1 MVGNPKSKIVN
12 QKVDKQSDSSVGVF
26 SGLRAYIHNLF
37 HLRALRHELDNMD
50 MIEGEDSKDKRDTQE
65 IMPLDI
71 NRIKEIITN
80 EEIQKDQQPIFL
92 SGLIPQS
99 HGGDLDS
106 TIRGGKGASRGL
118 IDAERHLFR
127 AIAEYEDAFKNDS
140 NPLVDILLRFAKL
153 FINKGNHERGLSY
166 LQKAWSITNSN
177 GQQRSLNSGL
187 VLVLL
192 VETAHRCENLFDSDK
207 GFYTLLEL
215 TEQNGDMQVPELGN
229 ALNGLANYFVSC
241 SEYNKATLIFDRALN
256 VFFLNNQ
263 ENHTVY
269 INILNSAG
277 SMYYGL
283 QMFEEAQKLYEL
295 AVKSIESHKLYN
307 DANTP
312 ILYHNSGLVCC
323 HIKRMPVSRIRLV
336 RALITALQNG
346 QEWVLWKACYSLSYL
361 FVQENKLEGAM
372 FFGKLATAITLQS
385 WQSNPNQSQSARI
398 LDQYLA
404 EHMENLF
411 HISDKEEEWEQ
422 IQQVIE
428 FHAQEQS
435 EAQLEDSLQ
444 FFSGEE
450 KTQFQLF
457 LLISLQ
463 VKKVSMSVLT
473 DSGSSEKDFT
483 QHFSKRIEELE
494 SDFLQLLA
502 KWDVKKISRLFLG

>member
-1 MVGNPKSKIVN
+1 MENAKSDDES
-12 QKVDKQSDSSVGVF
+12 QKLEAQPFASVGLF
-26 SGLRAYIHNLF
+26 SGLRAYIHDLI
-37 HLRALRHELDNMD
+37 HLRAMRRELDSMD
-50 MIEGEDSKDKRDTQE
+50 MLGGDENVDGRTTQE

-71 NRIKEIITN
+71 DRIKEIITN
-80 EEIQKDQQPIFL
+80 EEIIRDQQPIYL

-99 HGGDLDS
+99 HGGDLES
-106 TIRGGKGASRGL
+106 ATVGTKGASKGL

-127 AIAEYEDAFKNDS
+127 AIAEYETAFKNDS
-140 NPLVDILLRFAKL
+140 YPLVDILFRFARL
-153 FINKGNHERGLSY
+153 FVNQGNHERGLSY
-166 LQKAWSITNSN
+166 LQKAWSVTNSA
-177 GQQRSLNSGL
+177 GQQNNLIAGL

-192 VETAHRCENLFDSDK
+192 VETAHRCDNLFESDK
-207 GFYTLLEL
+207 GFYALLEL
-215 TEQNGDMQVPELGN
+215 TELKGEWQVPELGK

-256 VFFLNNQ
+256 VFFINNQ
-263 ENHTVY
+263 EKHTVY

-283 QMFEEAQKLYEL
+283 QMFDEAQKLYEL
-295 AVKSIESHKLYN
+295 AVKSIETHKLYN

-323 HIKRMPVSRIRLV
+323 HINRMSESRVRLV
-336 RALITALQNG
+336 RSLITALQNG

-361 FVQENKLEGAM
+361 FVQEHKLAGAM

-385 WQSNPNQSQSARI
+385 WQSHPNQPESDRI
-398 LDQYLA
+398 MDQFLA

-411 HISDKEEEWEQ
+411 HMMNKEEEWKQ
-422 IQQVIE
+422 IQEVIE
-428 FHAQEQS
+428 FHSQEQS

-457 LLISLQ
+457 LLLSLQ
-463 VKKVSMSVLT
+463 VKQNPMSVLT
-473 DSGSSEKDFT
+473 ENSSSDNGHT
-483 QHFSKRIEELE
+483 QAAGRSLEELE
-494 SDFLQLLA
+494 SEFLHLLA
-502 KWDVKKISRLFLG
+502 KWDVKKIGRLKLG